1 MQIAS
6 LIADCLPFPLIILA
20 CCLALIAQTWLP
32 GISDSSAISDL
43 SRFRKLLYLKIF
55 KFPMLATREAVVLGY
70 GDVFSHDSVMV
81 YLSTIEATGPWNPD
95 EEHEEALSTAPRTE
109 SETSETSEKL
119 MGAAKPVETG
129 GLGARRSASA
139 AAAAVPAPA
148 PSTAPV
154 TCEGERSLASSWAA
168 GDHKSPTYSEYT
180 SEIDARTREKGHVRI
195 KLSGGFLF
203 QKISPSQTKVS
214 TALKIDIGLP
224 FIPHWIIDWIMKNV
238 ASMFIPM
245 LNSQAGKFEPGGK
258 LSHLPDEPQYQGIY
272 AEMHRRLKAM
282 G

>member
-1 MQIAS
+1 MTS
-6 LIADCLPFPLIILA
+6 LICLP
-20 CCLALIAQTWLP
+20 QTWLP

-95 EEHEEALSTAPRTE
+95 EEHEEALSTAPSTE
-109 SETSETSEKL
+109 SETSETSETSEKL
-119 MGAAKPVETG
+119 PGAAKPVETG

-148 PSTAPV
+148 PSTAPT

-272 AEMHRRLKAM
+272 AEMHRRLNAM

>member
-1 MQIAS
+1 
-6 LIADCLPFPLIILA
+6 
-20 CCLALIAQTWLP
+20 
-32 GISDSSAISDL
+32 
-43 SRFRKLLYLKIF
+43 
-55 KFPMLATREAVVLGY
+55 MLATREAVVLGY

-81 YLSTIEATGPWNPD
+81 YLTTIEATGPWNPD

-109 SETSETSEKL
+109 SKTCGDA
-119 MGAAKPVETG
+119 GAAKPVETG

-148 PSTAPV
+148 PSTAPT

-168 GDHKSPTYSEYT
+168 GDQKSPTYSELT

-245 LNSQAGKFEPGGK
+245 LNSQASKFEPGGK

-272 AEMHRRLKAM
+272 AEMHRRLNAM